1 LKSQS
6 SRARK
11 ARFAPSADTHYLISM
26 TDKPKRPRDANQLAK
41 FITELATGEAADA
54 EPKKAAQ
61 RAGGL
66 KGGPARSASLTP
78 EQRADIARTAA
89 SARWKKSD

>member
-1 LKSQS
+1 
-6 SRARK
+6 
-11 ARFAPSADTHYLISM
+11 M

-41 FITELATGEAADA
+41 FILDVATGDVDGTTPEK
-54 EPKKAAQ
+54 PPAQ

-78 EQRADIARTAA
+78 EQRADIAKTAA
-89 SARWKKSD
+89 AARWKKSD